1 MNYKTIIATF
11 GVLSLIAC
19 NSPDSNK
26 SNDATTPDQQTM
38 QPETNPTPGQ
48 QLDTA
53 IGHTKEAAENTKN
66 DIKDAGN
73 DIKEKA
79 KNTAEDVKQSAK
91 DANEKMKADAQ
102 KAKEHTKKDI
112 NVIKEKS
119 KEAKEEIKNN

>member
-1 MNYKTIIATF
+1 MNYKIIITTF
-11 GVLSLIAC
+11 SVLSLIAC
-19 NSPDSNK
+19 NNPDSNK
-26 SNDATTPDQQTM
+26 AEDTTTDQQTM

-53 IGHTKEAAENTKN
+53 IKQTKEAAQNTKN